1 MKLYYEYLGPTI
13 LAGFDTYKYS
23 SKDTSPLSQY
33 VMHPFWNQVVKLCP
47 WWVAPN
53 LLTFVGFL
61 CCVGHFGLLALY
73 DYDFRAA
80 TAPPDVSG
88 IANLQPGVF
97 VPSWVWVGVATLL
110 FLSHT
115 LDGIDGKQARRTGS
129 SNPLGELFDHGLDS
143 WATIFITGALY
154 SMFGRNDDGLSVSLF
169 RMFCVFWNIYLCFLV
184 SHWEKYNTGVLY
196 LPWGY
201 DFSMMGTFIMYLMT
215 AVGGLGL
222 WKVPLPVG
230 GMTSAQILEPACYV
244 ANVGITLPTAIYNIR
259 QGYLQGTG
267 KNRSFLE
274 AMRPLV
280 STVVAMVLFFIWV
293 LWSPS
298 DILEQDP
305 RCLFLLTGTV
315 FANICCKLIIAQ
327 MSNTRSELFSV
338 ILIPLAV
345 TVTLVVS
352 LPGMTPS
359 RELAIL
365 YTLTAFVLCAHIH
378 YGSCVVLEM
387 CDHLH
392 VRPFHIKHS
401 QGGSK
406 GTTAGEDTVHLLSAQ
421 ENPVL
426 NGLEKEKKTA

>member
-1 MKLYYEYLGPTI
+1 MLYYEYLGPKI

-47 WWVAPN
+47 MWVAPN

-73 DYDFRAA
+73 DYDFRSA
-80 TAPPDVSG
+80 TAPPEVSG
-88 IANLQPGVF
+88 LPNIPAGVP
-97 VPSWVWVGVATLL
+97 VPSWAWVGVALLL

-143 WATIFITGALY
+143 WATIFITGAIY
-154 SMFGRNDDGLSVSLF
+154 SMFGRNDDGLSVPVF

-201 DFSMMGTFIMYLMT
+201 DFSMVGSFVMYLAT
-215 AVGGLGL
+215 AFGGLGL
-222 WKVPLPVG
+222 WKATLPG
-230 GMTSAQILEPACYV
+230 GFSCSQILEPACYIG
-244 ANVGITLPTAIYNIR
+244 NVGITLPTAIYNIR
-259 QGYLQGTG
+259 KSYKEGTG
-267 KNRSFLE
+267 KNRTFVE

-280 STVVAMVLFFIWV
+280 STLIAMVLFYIWV
-293 LWSPS
+293 LKSPNN
-298 DILEQDP
+298 ILELDP
-305 RCLFLLTGTV
+305 RCMFFLTGTV

-338 ILIPLAV
+338 ILYPLAIV
-345 TVTLVVS
+345 VILVLTV
-352 LPGMTPS
+352 PGMTAS
-359 RELAIL
+359 RELTVL
-365 YTLTAFVLCAHIH
+365 YIFTGFVTLAHIH
-378 YGSCVVLEM
+378 YGSCVVAEM
-387 CDHLH
+387 CDHLN
-392 VRPFHIKHS
+392 VRPFHIRHTQAQQS
-401 QGGSK
+401 RSK
-406 GTTAGEDTVHLLSAQ
+406 VSPASDDTVRLLDA
-421 ENPVL
+421 EDIPVV
-426 NGLEKEKKTA
+426 NGLEKKEN